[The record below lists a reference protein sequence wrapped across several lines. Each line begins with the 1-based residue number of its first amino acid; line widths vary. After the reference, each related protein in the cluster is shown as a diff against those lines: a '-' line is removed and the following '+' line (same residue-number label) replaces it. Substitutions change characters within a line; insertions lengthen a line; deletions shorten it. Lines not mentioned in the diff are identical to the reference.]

1 MSTVLLTDRRI
12 ASIKPTHTRVE
23 YVDQKVPGLALRVTP
38 NGAESWTVRYRHRGR
53 LRRLTLGD
61 LAVVSLAD
69 ARARGR
75 DALHN
80 ASKGEDPAGDK
91 QTGRR
96 AETVGELAELYLA
109 KWAKPRKRSWKAD
122 DNLLRNRVLPQWRSR
137 AIIDIGRHDVRLLV
151 EAIAEGG
158 APVVANRVA
167 ALCSKLFAFALDR
180 DLIKAS
186 PAVRI
191 PRPARETARDRVLT
205 EEEIRSLWASFDALD
220 PPMAAFYKLRLV
232 TAQRGGEVVAMRWQ
246 DVDLHGGW
254 WTIPAA
260 DAKNNLTHRVPLNA
274 TALKILQGLKKT
286 AHKDAVFVLAAH
298 HRAKGGGARGK
309 RQQSEA
315 ARTFTVPD
323 FRGHDLRRT
332 AASMMASGGISRLT
346 TSKILNPVER
356 TVTAVYDRHSYDA
369 EKAAAL
375 RWWNAKLASI
385 LAARQSS
392 VRPFS
397 NAPLGRRATTGLRRV
412 V

>member
-1 MSTVLLTDRRI
+1 MPTLLLTDRR
-12 ASIKPTHTRVE
+12 ASSIRPTATRVE
-23 YVDQKVPGLALRVTP
+23 YVDRKVPGLALRVTP
-38 NGAESWTVRYRHRGR
+38 NGAKSWTVRYRHRGR

-61 LAVVSLAD
+61 VAVISLAD
-69 ARARGR
+69 ARARAR

-80 ASKGEDPAGDK
+80 ASKGEDPAAEK
-91 QTGRR
+91 QAGRR

-122 DNLLRNRVLPQWRSR
+122 DNLLRKRVLPQWRNR
-137 AIIDIGRHDVRLLV
+137 ATADITRHDVRLLV
-151 EAIAEGG
+151 ESIAEAG
-158 APVVANRVA
+158 APIVANRVA
-167 ALCSKLFAFALDR
+167 ALCSKVFAFALDR
-180 DLIKAS
+180 DLITAS

-191 PRPARETARDRVLT
+191 PRPAREQARDRVLT
-205 EEEIRSLWASFDALD
+205 EDEIRSLWASFDALD

-232 TAQRGGEVVAMRWQ
+232 TAQRGGEVVAMRWC
-246 DVDLHGGW
+246 DADLDAGW

-260 DAKNNLTHRVPLNA
+260 HAKNNLAHRVPLNA
-274 TALKILQGLKKT
+274 TAVKILQGLKKT
-286 AHKDAVFVLAAH
+286 ADEDAVHVLAAH
-298 HRAKGGGARGK
+298 HRAKGAGARGK

-315 ARTFTVPD
+315 AKTFKVPN

-346 TSKILNPVER
+346 ISKILNHVER

-375 RWWNAKLASI
+375 RWWNSKLTSI
-385 LAARQSS
+385 LATRQSS
-392 VRPFS
+392 VRRYAKTS
-397 NAPLGRRATTGLRRV
+397 TSRRATSGLRRV